1 MIDESYESRIGK
13 KPNQKLKAYL
23 IMKYLLEH
31 ADDAHAVSAE
41 TIVEYL
47 KDTLGIYAERRSVY
61 RDIDDINK
69 IIFMMQS
76 NVGIDENDFDNRM
89 TIQEAEE
96 ILKDDESLKP
106 IRRSALSLSILPNS
120 LQKR

>member
-47 KDTLGIYAERRSVY
+47 QDTLGIYAVLFIETS
-61 RDIDDINK
+61 
-69 IIFMMQS
+69 
-76 NVGIDENDFDNRM
+76 
-89 TIQEAEE
+89 TI
-96 ILKDDESLKP
+96 
-106 IRRSALSLSILPNS
+106 SIKLF
-120 LQKR
+120 L